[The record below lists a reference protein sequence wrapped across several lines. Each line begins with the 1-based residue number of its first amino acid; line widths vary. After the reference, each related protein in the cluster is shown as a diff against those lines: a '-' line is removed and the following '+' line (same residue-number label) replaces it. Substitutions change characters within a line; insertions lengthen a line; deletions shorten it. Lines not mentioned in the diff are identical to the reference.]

1 MKKHKTHAKK
11 EEFYKFDKKTIGYGL
26 IGLIIILII
35 AGLFYYDVIE
45 LPESKEKKEEIKV
58 LDNFTIPVSAPE
70 VELFV
75 IENSDCKECI
85 NVSTVIE
92 IIKGAPTF
100 KVKSDKI
107 VAHDSEEGAD
117 LIEKYELKRL
127 PAFVMKIVSGEKI
140 EGDFPPFEKRN
151 GDLVYDMT
159 PPPYYDVQDDKIKGV
174 ISVTKIVNS
183 GCADCFDLESLMK
196 NLKMFG
202 LTVGDEKT
210 VEFDSEDGKALIE
223 KYDITKV
230 PTLVFSSDAAEYDQ
244 ISGAWGEIGTTED
257 DGMMV
262 LRTVNPPYF
271 DLKTDSVKGV
281 VEITH
286 LTDESCDQCFDTAMI
301 KNMFEQQLMMKYGSE
316 KKVDISSEEGKKLAD
331 DLGIN
336 LVPTVVLS
344 NDASE
349 YPGITNVWDQIGTIV
364 DGKYVLTKLDTIPGI
379 VYKDLEKDEIIGL
392 TEEKAEEPAEEES
405 EESSEGNETA

>member
-1 MKKHKTHAKK
+1 MKKHKTHTKK
-11 EEFYKFDKKTIGYGL
+11 EEFYRLDKKTVGYCL

-45 LPESKEKKEEIKV
+45 LPETKEKKEEKKV
-58 LDNFTIPVSAPE
+58 LDNFTINVSAPE
-70 VELFV
+70 VELYV
-75 IENSDCKECI
+75 IENADCKECI
-85 NVSTVIE
+85 NVSAIIE
-92 IIKGAPTF
+92 LIKGAPTL
-100 KVKSDKI
+100 KVKSDKT

-127 PAFVMKIVSGEKI
+127 PAFVMKIVSGEKL
-140 EGDFPPFEKRN
+140 EGEIPPFEKRN

-174 ISVTKIVNS
+174 ISVIKIVNS
-183 GCADCFDLESLMK
+183 GCSDCFDLEALMK

-202 LTVGDEKT
+202 LTVGDEET
-210 VEFDSEDGKALIE
+210 VEFDSDEGKELIE
-223 KYDITKV
+223 KYDIKKV

-244 ISGAWGEIGTTED
+244 ISQAWDTIGTTED

-271 DLKTDSVKGV
+271 DLETDSVKGV

-286 LTDESCDQCFDTAMI
+286 ITDESCEPCVDTAVF
-301 KNMFEQQLMMKYGSE
+301 KNMFEQQLAMKFSNE
-316 KKVDISSEEGKKLAD
+316 KKVDISSEEGKKLVE
-331 DLGIN
+331 DLDIKF
-336 LVPTVVLS
+336 VPTIVMS
-344 NDASE
+344 SDAEE
-349 YPGITNVWDQIGTIV
+349 YPGITNIWDQIGTV
-364 DGKYVLTKLDTIPGI
+364 VAGRYVLTKIDSVPGI

-392 TEEKAEEPAEEES
+392 EEEKTEE
-405 EESSEGNETA
+405 SEGNETA